1 MDNNSKPMSPVDEGG
16 LSAPSGDLVTV
27 PRAELEAL
35 LARLE
40 ATASMNAASGSES
53 FLSRPEDQATSD
65 PIEATSLQRAIGG
78 SAPETNEN
86 LLSRELAARDQRL
99 GDLERTCKAAIL
111 DRELATALSGQL
123 LVSGAAPQLLKLWR
137 DEFDVYEENGS
148 YRVASRDGRGVGPV
162 VSEWLASREYSHF
175 CLPAARGGTGAR
187 NANRPTQDG
196 SNIGGPKNLGEAVV
210 MKWREES
217 VAKPNNFLKP
227 IGLRRNR

>member
-1 MDNNSKPMSPVDEGG
+1 MDNTSKAISEVNEGESP
-16 LSAPSGDLVTV
+16 APSGDLVMV
-27 PRAELEAL
+27 PRSELEAL

-40 ATASMNAASGSES
+40 AAVSMNPASRFDSP
-53 FLSRPEDQATSD
+53 LSRPEDQATSE
-65 PIEATSLQRAIGG
+65 PIEDTSLRLATGG
-78 SAPETNEN
+78 AAPETSEN
-86 LLSRELAARDQRL
+86 SLSKELAKRDQRL
-99 GDLERTCKAAIL
+99 GDLERTCKSAIL
-111 DRELATALSGQL
+111 DRELATALAGQP

-137 DEFDVYEENGS
+137 DEFDVYEENGI

-162 VSEWLASREYSHF
+162 VSEWLSSREYSHF
-175 CLPAARGGTGAR
+175 CLPASRGGTGAR

-217 VAKPNNFLKP
+217 VAKPNNLLKP